1 MRRIGPVGIELY
13 YTLILKLS
21 SESITHTQILYY
33 VIFIVRACVSDTQ
46 AIHTHTQQR
55 QNANFLLIKGHST
68 FIGNR
73 MES

>member
-33 VIFIVRACVSDTQ
+33 VIFIVCACVSDTQ
-46 AIHTHTQQR
+46 AIHTHTHTHTQ
-55 QNANFLLIKGHST
+55 KKV
-68 FIGNR
+68 
-73 MES
+73 